1 MTGMNMDDVGSNR
14 VHIYLAIKRVGADFQ
29 RIPKRVTDEAVMDGE
44 SVALMTY
51 DWTNVVVG
59 MPAETIFQLP
69 DGHTHKSCERYV
81 GGFPYLHVFHFY
93 YRF

>member
-1 MTGMNMDDVGSNR
+1 MDDVGSNR